1 MRYPLPLMHIR
12 HDIMFLKN
20 FPKAF
25 ALRFILTAHI
35 IAEPFS
41 NHHARNWRVFS
52 LTIGMIFRFHC
63 STVLLTCGFSFKYT
77 LYQTVFEQNLPF
89 TDHATP
95 WRALGEILFLAS
107 LHTTSRCY
115 AKPSS
120 GTSASGSPSEVPI
133 GYQTKP
139 PFVSVVNPTLYSLMW
154 GFSHTLFSTSSE
166 WLSIP
171 LKNAKKI
178 LYRIFTPYSTH

>member
-20 FPKAF
+20 FPQSFRPTVHPYSAYYSGAF
-25 ALRFILTAHI
+25 FKPPCQELASFFPYNRYNFPISLLHS
-35 IAEPFS
+35 IADF
-41 NHHARNWRVFS
+41 
-52 LTIGMIFRFHC
+52 
-63 STVLLTCGFSFKYT
+63 GFSFKYT

-166 WLSIP
+166 WLSLP